1 MLWVEIDLRRLSSRV
16 WCEEGLNAPFIN
28 KIPSYGVLYKTS

>member
-1 MLWVEIDLRRLSSRV
+1 MLWVEIDLRRKSSRV

-28 KIPSYGVLYKTS
+28 KILNYEVLYKTS